1 MTLPPIY
8 VLVLFVSAPDPN
20 LAELTDIC
28 MGLARE
34 MAKRA
39 IATPSNPEAV
49 QLTLAV
55 ERMARS
61 VRLTRMLEVRLQQD
75 RATRRRE
82 DHHRRLDH
90 RKAQLKSALDLTIEN
105 QAGLAQGVRLRREL
119 AERLEHDRLTGV
131 LATGSIE
138 QHIARFQKLLG
149 LYLPREAAGGGEER
163 ALAAREGDAIDN
175 DLSIAVT
182 NARAQSAGWPAERS
196 EEPGVEGASPT
207 HSASNGDAAFSNH
220 EPHEPHEQA
229 LTPSAACDSS

>member
-1 MTLPPIY
+1 MTSAPTY
-8 VLVLFVSAPDPN
+8 VLVLFVNAPDPN

-61 VRLTRMLEVRLQQD
+61 VRLTRMLEDRLS
-75 RATRRRE
+75 RARRE
-82 DHHRRLDH
+82 DHDRRLDH
-90 RKAQLKSALDLTIEN
+90 RKAQLKAALDLTIEN
-105 QAGLAQGVRLRREL
+105 QASLAQGVRLRREL
-119 AERLEHDRLTGV
+119 AERLEHDRLTGT
-131 LATGSIE
+131 LGLGSIE
-138 QHIARFQKLLG
+138 QHLARITKLLG
-149 LYLPREAAGGGEER
+149 LYAREAAITDPYLPREAAGGEP
-163 ALAAREGDAIDN
+163 
-175 DLSIAVT
+175 
-182 NARAQSAGWPAERS
+182 PAERS

-207 HSASNGDAAFSNH
+207 HSASSAPSCDGDAAFSNH

>member
-1 MTLPPIY
+1 MTSAPTY
-8 VLVLFVSAPDPN
+8 VLVLFVTTPDPD
-20 LAELTDIC
+20 LAELTDVC

-61 VRLTRMLEVRLQQD
+61 VRLTRMLEERLSQD
-75 RATRRRE
+75 RITRRRE
-82 DHHRRLDH
+82 DHDRLLDH
-90 RKAQLKSALDLTIEN
+90 RKAQLKSALNLTIEN

-119 AERLEHDRLTGV
+119 AERLEHDRLTGA

-138 QHIARFQKLLG
+138 AHLARFQKLLG
-149 LYLPREAAGGGEER
+149 LMPAAATADLYLPREAAGGGP
-163 ALAAREGDAIDN
+163 
-175 DLSIAVT
+175 
-182 NARAQSAGWPAERS
+182 PAERS

-207 HSASNGDAAFSNH
+207 HRASSAPSCDGDAAFSNH
-220 EPHEPHEQA
+220 EPHEPHEQV
-229 LTPSAACDSS
+229 PSPAAGCDSS

>member
-1 MTLPPIY
+1 MTLPPTY

-39 IATPSNPEAV
+39 KATPSNPEAV

-61 VRLTRMLEVRLQQD
+61 VRLTRMLEERLQQD
-75 RATRRRE
+75 RITRRRE
-82 DHHRRLDH
+82 DHDRLLDH

-105 QAGLAQGVRLRREL
+105 QSASLAQGVRLRREL
-119 AERLEHDRLTGV
+119 AERLEHDRLSGV

-138 QHIARFQKLLG
+138 QHIARFQRLLG
-149 LYLPREAAGGGEER
+149 LYLPREAAGGEP
-163 ALAAREGDAIDN
+163 
-175 DLSIAVT
+175 
-182 NARAQSAGWPAERS
+182 PAERS

-207 HSASNGDAAFSNH
+207 HRPGNGDALISNH
-220 EPHEPHEQA
+220 EPHEPHEQVPFPA
-229 LTPSAACDSS
+229 HPGESRDPSRLSSP